1 MESLTAI
8 IGHLQNC
15 MGLLT
20 AITNHLQ
27 NCMGLLTANTNHL
40 QKCMGLLI
48 ANTNHLQKHK
58 KVLQTYKTYF
68 PDGLKVLQIC
78 RTHFIE
84 AAYYFFRCLTTSY
97 LCRCLTASKSSMAAL
112 TDTLR
117 ESSAPSIGIRMC
129 SSAASRHKSVSP
141 VDSVPITIAVLRVM
155 SES

>member
-1 MESLTAI
+1 MEPLTAITNHLQNCMESLTAI

-20 AITNHLQ
+20 ANTNHLQ
-27 NCMGLLTANTNHL
+27 N
-40 QKCMGLLI
+40 CMGLLI

-84 AAYYFFRCLTTSY
+84 AAYYFFSLSY
-97 LCRCLTASKSSMAAL
+97 NLLSLPLSYCIEEQYGCTDRHIEGIKCTKHRNTDVLVCSFPPQASQS
-112 TDTLR
+112 
-117 ESSAPSIGIRMC
+117 G
-129 SSAASRHKSVSP
+129 
-141 VDSVPITIAVLRVM
+141 
-155 SES
+155 